1 MSDTGSEQTE
11 AWTILRMLQ
20 WTTDHLKKY
29 GSSSPRLDA
38 EVLFAHARNCQ
49 RIDLYAAF
57 NEDPPEAVKAI
68 FRDLVKRRAKGE
80 PVAYLVGKKEFFSL
94 SFLVNNACLIP
105 RNETEHIITECIDR
119 IKKNPPQS
127 PLRIADV
134 CTGSGCIAVTIAKE
148 CQRLG
153 FPAELIA
160 IDLSTQALEVA
171 KQNIQLHNVQNSV
184 KALQGDLLDT
194 APGAT
199 PEAIPENSCDFI
211 LSNPPYISDEEYL
224 KLDKSVRDYEP
235 KIALVSSPSGLEI
248 IRRLIDQAA
257 AKLKTGG
264 WLIFEH
270 SPMIAQECNSLL
282 LQSKTPTG
290 PWADIRLVKDLAG
303 LARVS
308 IARKP

>member
-1 MSDTGSEQTE
+1 MSETGSEQTE

-38 EVLFAHARNCQ
+38 EVLLAHARNCQ

-57 NEDPPEAVKAI
+57 NEEPAEAVKAI

-153 FPAELIA
+153 FQAELIA
-160 IDLSTQALEVA
+160 LDLSNQALEVA

-184 KALQGDLLDT
+184 ETLQGDLLD
-194 APGAT
+194 PL
-199 PEAIPENSCDFI
+199 EENSCDFI

-235 KIALVSSPSGLEI
+235 KMALVSSPSGIEI
-248 IRRLIDQAA
+248 IKRLIDQAA

-290 PWADIRLVKDLAG
+290 PWAEIRLVKDLAG

>member
-1 MSDTGSEQTE
+1 MSETGSEQTE

-38 EVLFAHARNCQ
+38 EVLLAHARNCQ

-57 NEDPPEAVKAI
+57 NEEPAEAVKAI

-94 SFLVNNACLIP
+94 SFSVNNACLIP

-153 FPAELIA
+153 FQAKLIA
-160 IDLSTQALEVA
+160 LDLSNQALEVA
-171 KQNIQLHNVQNSV
+171 KQNIQLHSVQNSV
-184 KALQGDLLDT
+184 KTLQGDLLD
-194 APGAT
+194 PL
-199 PEAIPENSCDFI
+199 EENSCDFI

-235 KIALVSSPSGLEI
+235 KMALVSSPSGIEI
-248 IRRLIDQAA
+248 IKRLIDQAA

-270 SPMIAQECNSLL
+270 SPMIAQECYSHLS
-282 LQSKTPTG
+282 QSKTPTG
-290 PWADIRLVKDLAG
+290 PWTDIRLVKDLAG

>member
-1 MSDTGSEQTE
+1 
-11 AWTILRMLQ
+11 
-20 WTTDHLKKY
+20 
-29 GSSSPRLDA
+29 
-38 EVLFAHARNCQ
+38 
-49 RIDLYAAF
+49 
-57 NEDPPEAVKAI
+57 
-68 FRDLVKRRAKGE
+68 
-80 PVAYLVGKKEFFSL
+80 
-94 SFLVNNACLIP
+94 
-105 RNETEHIITECIDR
+105 
-119 IKKNPPQS
+119 
-127 PLRIADV
+127 LRIADV

-184 KALQGDLLDT
+184 KALQGDLLDVT
-194 APGAT
+194 PGAT

-248 IRRLIDQAA
+248 IRQLIDQAA
-257 AKLKTGG
+257 TKLKTGG

>member
-153 FPAELIA
+153 FQAELIA
-160 IDLSTQALEVA
+160 LDLSNQALEVA

-184 KALQGDLLDT
+184 ETLQGDLLD
-194 APGAT
+194 PL
-199 PEAIPENSCDFI
+199 EENSCDFI

-235 KIALVSSPSGLEI
+235 KMALVSSPSGIEI
-248 IRRLIDQAA
+248 IKRLIDQAA

-270 SPMIAQECNSLL
+270 SPMIAQECNSHLS
-282 LQSKTPTG
+282 QSKTPTG
-290 PWADIRLVKDLAG
+290 PWTDIRLVKDLAG

>member
-1 MSDTGSEQTE
+1 MSETGSEQTE

-38 EVLFAHARNCQ
+38 EVLLAHARNCQ

-57 NEDPPEAVKAI
+57 NEEPPEAVKAV

-94 SFLVNNACLIP
+94 SFLVNNATLIP

-160 IDLSTQALEVA
+160 MDLSNEALEVA

-184 KALQGDLLDT
+184 ETLQGDLLDT
-194 APGAT
+194 
-199 PEAIPENSCDFI
+199 IPENSCDFI

-235 KIALVSSPSGLEI
+235 KMALLSSPSGLEI
-248 IRRLIDQAA
+248 IKRLIDQAA
-257 AKLKTGG
+257 SKLKTGG

-270 SPMIAQECNSLL
+270 SPMIAQECNSQLS
-282 LQSKTPTG
+282 QSKTPTG
-290 PWADIRLVKDLAG
+290 PWSDIRLVKDLAG

>member
-1 MSDTGSEQTE
+1 MSETGSEQTE

-38 EVLFAHARNCQ
+38 EVLLAHARNCQ

-57 NEDPPEAVKAI
+57 NEEPAEAVKAI

-153 FPAELIA
+153 FQAELIA
-160 IDLSTQALEVA
+160 LDLSNQALEVA

-184 KALQGDLLDT
+184 ETLQGDLLD
-194 APGAT
+194 PL
-199 PEAIPENSCDFI
+199 EENSCDFI

-235 KIALVSSPSGLEI
+235 KMALVSSPSGIEI
-248 IRRLIDQAA
+248 IKRLIDQAA

-270 SPMIAQECNSLL
+270 SPMIAQECNSHLS
-282 LQSKTPTG
+282 QSKTPTG
-290 PWADIRLVKDLAG
+290 PWTDIRLVKDLAG

>member
-1 MSDTGSEQTE
+1 
-11 AWTILRMLQ
+11 MLQ
-20 WTTDHLKKY
+20 WTTEHLKKH

-57 NEDPPEAVKAI
+57 NEDPPEAVKAV

-94 SFLVNNACLIP
+94 SFLVSKACLIP

-119 IKKNPPQS
+119 IKKIPPQS

-160 IDLSTQALEVA
+160 MDLSVEALEVA

-184 KALQGDLLDT
+184 EILQSDLLD
-194 APGAT
+194 AL
-199 PEAIPENSCDFI
+199 PENSCDFI

-235 KIALVSSPSGLEI
+235 KMALVSSPSGIEI
-248 IRRLIDQAA
+248 IKRLIAQAA
-257 AKLKTGG
+257 TKLKSGG

-270 SPMIAQECNSLL
+270 SPMIAQECNSQLS
-282 LQSKTPTG
+282 QSNTPTG
-290 PWADIRLVKDLAG
+290 PWSDIRLVKDLAG

-308 IARKP
+308 IAKKT